1 MDLSERFYDALVYA
15 TRLHAAQR
23 RKISGAPYAAHLLR
37 VAGVVLEHATH
48 EDEVIAAL
56 LHDAVEDQGGGA
68 ARKAIWERFG
78 EQVAK
83 IVEGCTDTDQTP
95 KPPWRERKQAYL
107 TRLASAPLSVR
118 LVAAADKLDN
128 ARSLLSAYRA
138 TGDAVWQHFHGGRD
152 GTLWY
157 LHAVVDVLKR
167 SERHAL
173 FEELERTVAEL
184 VSLVLPASSI
194 EAKPT
199 GANPRAD
206 SACD

>member
-37 VAGVVLEHATH
+37 VAGIVLEHAEQ
-48 EDEVIAAL
+48 EDEAIAAL
-56 LHDAVEDQGGGA
+56 LHDAVEDQGGQA
-68 ARKAIWERFG
+68 AREAIRDRFG
-78 EQVAK
+78 VRVAE

-107 TRLASAPLSVR
+107 ARLAGAPLSVR

-128 ARSLLSAYRA
+128 VRSLLSAYRA
-138 TGDAVWQHFHGGRD
+138 TGEDIWSQFRGGRE

-157 LHAVVDVLKR
+157 FRGVVESLKR
-167 SERHAL
+167 SGSHAL
-173 FEELERTVAEL
+173 FGELERAVAEL
-184 VSLVLPASSI
+184 VSVVLPASCP
-194 EAKPT
+194 EAQPSD
-199 GANPRAD
+199 ANPSQMPD
-206 SACD
+206 SV